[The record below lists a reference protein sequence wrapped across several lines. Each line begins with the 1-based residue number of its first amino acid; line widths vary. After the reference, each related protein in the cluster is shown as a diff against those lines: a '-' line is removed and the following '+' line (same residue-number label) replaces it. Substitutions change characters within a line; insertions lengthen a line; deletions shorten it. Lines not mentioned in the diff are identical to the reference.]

1 MNIKKFHPKG
11 VSYLT
16 FKKKKKN
23 YGIALKSKGTL
34 RVVFIRMICI
44 LPYNIATKENI
55 NE

>member
-16 FKKKKKN
+16 LKKKNN
-23 YGIALKSKGTL
+23 YGIALKSKGIL